1 MYALFLGK
9 SSSGLYLAFSAC
21 SVLFILSLSDSSS
34 HRECIRELGEPVMK
48 KAYQLLDKVD
58 PEQAEV

>member
-1 MYALFLGK
+1 MHFTINFTIFLMHTCTSIIK
-9 SSSGLYLAFSAC
+9 
-21 SVLFILSLSDSSS
+21 ILSLSLIYA